1 MYWFRHA
8 TQYDTTISTCIPARD
23 CTRIRIPAYAS
34 FATGFANYPVSW
46 RDIHDIVVSL
56 ANRFANYPVCWRDI
70 RNIFQDL
77 LTARVGRA
85 NAELF
90 CRSSHPFWSPWA
102 PSFSG
107 RDDHGVRPIFRVNE
121 DNGVK
126 VANKLVLLRLKTG
139 WIALHSSL
147 SLCLIWI
154 SGNISF
160 WSLMMFQ
167 CSSKSKLWYLN
178 GRWWHAL

>member
-1 MYWFRHA
+1 MYWFRLA
-8 TQYDTTISTCIPARD
+8 TQYDTTISTIIPARG
-23 CTRIRIPAYAS
+23 CTRIRIPAYTS
-34 FATGFANYPVSW
+34 FATRFANHPVCW
-46 RDIHDIVVSL
+46 RNIHDIV
-56 ANRFANYPVCWRDI
+56 
-70 RNIFQDL
+70 QDL

-90 CRSSHPFWSPWA
+90 WRSSHPFWSPRA

-154 SGNISF
+154 NGNIRF

-167 CSSKSKLWYLN
+167 CSSKANSETR
-178 GRWWHAL
+178 GV